1 MDQDKSLSSDKRQAA
16 FAAMIEAIRDSQSAA
31 DMMEE
36 AYDNLLGINRT
47 DGRCLDILQRLGPL
61 TAGQLAQEA
70 GLTTGAITPLLDR
83 LEAAGYV
90 RRRRDTADRRKVF
103 VEITELAGRMGQ
115 LVYSEMAEFGRSSS
129 FEMPVADMQVIASF
143 LRTSAFLDR
152 KMSAVLAATKPK
164 PSAGRKA
171 RLDAAET
178 FAREIRR
185 EFKKLRSEIEDV
197 WFGRSKG

>member
-1 MDQDKSLSSDKRQAA
+1 MDQEILSSDKRVA
-16 FAAMIEAIRDSQSAA
+16 FEAMVAAIRDSQSAA

-61 TAGQLAQEA
+61 TAGQLAREA
-70 GLTTGAITPLLDR
+70 GLTTGAVTPLLDR

-90 RRRRDTADRRKVF
+90 RRRRDQADRRKVF
-103 VEITELAGRMGQ
+103 VEITELANRMGQ
-115 LVYSEMAEFGRSSS
+115 LVYSEMAAFGQKSS
-129 FEMPVADMQVIASF
+129 FEMPIADMRVITSF

-152 KMSAVLAATKPK
+152 KMSAVLAATRP
-164 PSAGRKA
+164 PPAASRKR
-171 RLDAAET
+171 RLAAAET
-178 FAREIRR
+178 FASEIRR
-185 EFKKLRSEIEDV
+185 EFKRLRGEITEV